1 MNGNLFNKL
10 CQVKTLL
17 QAWKLVKQ
25 KGTAGGIDGKTI
37 ADIDADIG
45 NCIRQLQQE
54 LVLREWNPEPYLRIS
69 IPKKNNERRQLGLLS
84 IKDKI
89 VQQAI
94 KQLIEPRFEKVFVKN
109 SFGYRPDKGHT
120 RAIKFARS
128 CFQNKKYPFVLK
140 LDIDNYFDTIN
151 HDILFKRLQSIVSDL
166 EIIRLIQ
173 LCIKMGMVNK
183 KLKWDEIS
191 EGVAQGAFFMYLIRP
206 NQPLLMM

>member
-17 QAWKLVKQ
+17 YAWKLVKQ

-69 IPKKNNERRQLGLLS
+69 IPKKNNERRQLGLFS

-109 SFGYRPDKGHT
+109 SFGYRLDKGHMFT
-120 RAIKFARS
+120 EAQLSSIQREIGTLIVTKEDTVIYYPCCMN
-128 CFQNKKYPFVLK
+128 CFSKIIYQPCRRIAGNVVLVK
-140 LDIDNYFDTIN
+140 
-151 HDILFKRLQSIVSDL
+151 
-166 EIIRLIQ
+166 
-173 LCIKMGMVNK
+173 
-183 KLKWDEIS
+183 
-191 EGVAQGAFFMYLIRP
+191 
-206 NQPLLMM
+206 

>member
-1 MNGNLFNKL
+1 M
-10 CQVKTLL
+10 
-17 QAWKLVKQ
+17 
-25 KGTAGGIDGKTI
+25 
-37 ADIDADIG
+37 
-45 NCIRQLQQE
+45 
-54 LVLREWNPEPYLRIS
+54 REWNPEPYLRIS

-109 SFGYRPDKGHT
+109 SFGYRQDKGHT
-120 RAIKFARS
+120 RAINFARS

-191 EGVAQGAFFMYLIRP
+191 EGVAQGAILSPIIDIM
-206 NQPLLMM
+206 

>member
-17 QAWKLVKQ
+17 YAWKLVKQ

-94 KQLIEPRFEKVFVKN
+94 
-109 SFGYRPDKGHT
+109 
-120 RAIKFARS
+120 
-128 CFQNKKYPFVLK
+128 
-140 LDIDNYFDTIN
+140 
-151 HDILFKRLQSIVSDL
+151 
-166 EIIRLIQ
+166 
-173 LCIKMGMVNK
+173 
-183 KLKWDEIS
+183 
-191 EGVAQGAFFMYLIRP
+191 
-206 NQPLLMM
+206 